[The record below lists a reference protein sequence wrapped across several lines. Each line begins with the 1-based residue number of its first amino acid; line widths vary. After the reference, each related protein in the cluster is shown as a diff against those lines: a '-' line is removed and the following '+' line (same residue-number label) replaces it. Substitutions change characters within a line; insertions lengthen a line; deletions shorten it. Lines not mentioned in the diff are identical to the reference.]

1 MAENNTSGFSG
12 TFTALQRLDENL
24 LKLSGVSRKHGG
36 RLDNSPRLYIAP
48 ITGYI
53 VALFPA
59 RSPLKHAP
67 LFIYK
72 ANTTTPPRCMRLPF
86 VCVRELAACVYYLFV
101 SMYSLYVSDVC
112 VDVYVC
118 VYQIFICLSI
128 CFCFVCHCFHARA
141 DIETS
146 CASGPSAIEDLV
158 VELESSGES
167 TDVQFPRCAM
177 VLINTGTTICSRA
190 VLHRVARSPD
200 E

>member
-1 MAENNTSGFSG
+1 MRTSSYSRPVPSRPVHPRARRARPDLPQLSTDPAQGMLLYIFVDAAGGKWPKIILRGFSG

-118 VYQIFICLSI
+118 CLLY
-128 CFCFVCHCFHARA
+128 
-141 DIETS
+141 TS
-146 CASGPSAIEDLV
+146 PS
-158 VELESSGES
+158 
-167 TDVQFPRCAM
+167 PR
-177 VLINTGTTICSRA
+177 
-190 VLHRVARSPD
+190 D
-200 E
+200 